1 LLQTLNG
8 IAQLQAKR
16 IKATKESKIERK
28 EIGNRSLEKQKGL
41 QNYAREPEIGLF
53 ISTSGDH
60 N

>member
-1 LLQTLNG
+1 V
-8 IAQLQAKR
+8 QLQAKR
-16 IKATKESKIERK
+16 IKATKESKIVRK

-41 QNYAREPEIGLF
+41 QNYARDPEIGLF